1 MANNLHTLVSIYT
14 PPGHNYDDLK
24 IRSRRISK
32 NFRIDQSRGKDH
44 KEVLLKLKIVITMD
58 PLSALGAILSLI
70 RAIKAQA
77 EVSSSNV
84 KTCKLLSHRCQDLI
98 PSLESLKTNLNLES
112 TSYNESLNTLL
123 QVLNDCKSFIK
134 SHGSK
139 EQISQFFNANT
150 IKKQFE
156 ELNNRLT
163 TSILNLNLGIYVDD
177 SRQIQESQ
185 EALNSDLNKIKA
197 TLSEIAAANNFRID
211 QIQNN
216 QGHNEIITSFLQALV
231 ENVHQLRSAVN
242 PSSVSATAPPASPT
256 SRKLS
261 MDDTTTT
268 PASPT
273 SPTTSTTATTFSMID
288 ESQLVKGK
296 KIGHGSYGEVFKC
309 IYRGQDFAYKSF
321 EKSLTSNGLNSTQIK
336 KIKKEIQI
344 LQLCHHS
351 NIIGFVAATVT
362 PEKAILITELAT
374 CSLYTVIH
382 DDSPFENVTFPRKVR
397 WIADIA
403 RGLRYLHF
411 NQITHRDLKPANIL
425 LVQKE
430 TADGRTVIVAKIS
443 DFGVSSAIGL
453 SSRSEEASQEQVG
466 TCSYDAPEVC
476 NDALYTAA
484 SDIYA
489 FGITANELLTGLSP
503 WVQCRNDSQVVRM
516 VGQGK
521 RPELF
526 VPTTDAEVELMRI
539 IGTSTSQCLAQEAS
553 QRPTATSVYNDV
565 TKVSTAIDRG
575 NPSVVPHD
583 VVKAPECPICLA
595 EYTDKLQCYTI
606 CENKHSMCENCK
618 DYSISE
624 GICPICKSP
633 CTADGCAL
641 NHDITALVQLI
652 ANINASRI
660 RATTSTLTDDSYS
673 ATSSSNVIIAT
684 PKSSTKSVSS
694 NYYSRVAVLPKR
706 SPNSTRSEATPAA
719 TTAAPTTADTTPAT
733 TPDAPSMITATS
745 SRRDSPLSQAQ
756 PGHSDVSTITSTY
769 FYHTLHILRT
779 IPMLH
784 CVYMCSMSYRW
795 P

>member
-1 MANNLHTLVSIYT
+1 MYLYTYTTGQNYDLNLHIESE
-14 PPGHNYDDLK
+14 K
-24 IRSRRISK
+24 RQ
-32 NFRIDQSRGKDH
+32 NFRTINGK
-44 KEVLLKLKIVITMD
+44 KLLIRILAVNKRIIITMD

-98 PSLESLKTNLNLES
+98 PSLESLKTNPNLES

-123 QVLNDCKSFIK
+123 QVLTDCKSFIK

-163 TSILNLNLGIYVDD
+163 TSILNLNLGIHVDD

-242 PSSVSATAPPASPT
+242 PTSVSATAPPTSPT

-268 PASPT
+268 PVSPT
-273 SPTTSTTATTFSMID
+273 SPTTSITTTFSMID

-321 EKSLTSNGLNSTQIK
+321 EKSLSSNGLNSTQIK

-466 TCSYDAPEVC
+466 TCSYDAPEVTTRC
-476 NDALYTAA
+476 TRRRPISTPSA
-484 SDIYA
+484 S
-489 FGITANELLTGLSP
+489 P
-503 WVQCRNDSQVVRM
+503 Q
-516 VGQGK
+516 
-521 RPELF
+521 
-526 VPTTDAEVELMRI
+526 
-539 IGTSTSQCLAQEAS
+539 TSC
-553 QRPTATSVYNDV
+553 
-565 TKVSTAIDRG
+565 
-575 NPSVVPHD
+575 
-583 VVKAPECPICLA
+583 
-595 EYTDKLQCYTI
+595 
-606 CENKHSMCENCK
+606 
-618 DYSISE
+618 
-624 GICPICKSP
+624 
-633 CTADGCAL
+633 
-641 NHDITALVQLI
+641 
-652 ANINASRI
+652 
-660 RATTSTLTDDSYS
+660 
-673 ATSSSNVIIAT
+673 
-684 PKSSTKSVSS
+684 
-694 NYYSRVAVLPKR
+694 
-706 SPNSTRSEATPAA
+706 
-719 TTAAPTTADTTPAT
+719 
-733 TPDAPSMITATS
+733 
-745 SRRDSPLSQAQ
+745 
-756 PGHSDVSTITSTY
+756 
-769 FYHTLHILRT
+769 
-779 IPMLH
+779 
-784 CVYMCSMSYRW
+784 
-795 P
+795 